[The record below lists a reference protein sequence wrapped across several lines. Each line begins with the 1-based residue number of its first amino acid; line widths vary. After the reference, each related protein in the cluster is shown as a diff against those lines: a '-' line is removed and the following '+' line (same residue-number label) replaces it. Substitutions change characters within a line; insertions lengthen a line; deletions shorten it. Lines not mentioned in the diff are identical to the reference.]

1 MRWQGQK
8 IADDDGAALL
18 PMKGLVRS
26 VRTPDFEGVTFHEV
40 AAKSALNR
48 VPEQSNMPFRW
59 TVNPTRGCLH
69 RCVYC
74 LSPETLVLMAD
85 GRHKP
90 IGEIQVG
97 DRVVG
102 TELRGRYRYFVATD
116 VSAAWRTR
124 KRAQRITLADGTEL
138 VASRDHR
145 FLTEHGWKFVAQEPG
160 EVSQRPHLTVNNRLM
175 GFGLGGAL
183 SGYMPPQQ
191 SLEYRRGYLCGMI
204 RGDGMLVDR
213 TYTRESTGK
222 PYRVT
227 IFRLALADSEALI
240 RSHEFLAAE
249 GVSTTFRPFTTKT
262 EKRAAMTGIF
272 TATRGGYQRIKE
284 VIRWPE
290 TLSEDW
296 CKGFLSGIFDA
307 EGSLSGSALRVS
319 NKDDEILWH
328 LESALGVLGIPF
340 VREPVAPK
348 GVTTIRIT
356 GGRASYR
363 RFFQLTDP
371 PITRKLT
378 LLGKAV
384 KTFSDL
390 RVQSVEDLGSDQDM
404 VDITTGT
411 GDFIA
416 NGVISHN
423 CFARKT
429 HEYLDLDSGK
439 DFDTQI
445 VVKTNIAEVLRAEV
459 NKPSWKREH
468 VALGT
473 NTDPYQR
480 AEGRYQLMPGII
492 RALAESGTP
501 FSILTKGPLLKRD
514 LPLLVEA
521 AQHVPVSVAVSLAM
535 TDPQLQQKV
544 EPGTPDPRARLNLIK
559 AITNAGLECNVLAMP
574 ILPWLTDSTA
584 ALDQLHASLA
594 EAGANWVSTGALHL
608 RPGAREWFMQWLAAE
623 YPELVPKYRR
633 IYRSAK
639 GRFSTYVSA
648 EYRQWLGKR
657 AAEAR
662 RRHGFER
669 RSDVTWRERVSPE
682 KPLDSPGWDASQSE
696 LPGLELTPTGQPAL
710 F

>member
-69 RCVYC
+69 RCVY
-74 LSPETLVLMAD
+74 
-85 GRHKP
+85 
-90 IGEIQVG
+90 
-97 DRVVG
+97 
-102 TELRGRYRYFVATD
+102 
-116 VSAAWRTR
+116 
-124 KRAQRITLADGTEL
+124 
-138 VASRDHR
+138 
-145 FLTEHGWKFVAQEPG
+145 
-160 EVSQRPHLTVNNRLM
+160 
-175 GFGLGGAL
+175 
-183 SGYMPPQQ
+183 
-191 SLEYRRGYLCGMI
+191 
-204 RGDGMLVDR
+204 
-213 TYTRESTGK
+213 
-222 PYRVT
+222 
-227 IFRLALADSEALI
+227 
-240 RSHEFLAAE
+240 
-249 GVSTTFRPFTTKT
+249 
-262 EKRAAMTGIF
+262 
-272 TATRGGYQRIKE
+272 
-284 VIRWPE
+284 
-290 TLSEDW
+290 
-296 CKGFLSGIFDA
+296 
-307 EGSLSGSALRVS
+307 
-319 NKDDEILWH
+319 
-328 LESALGVLGIPF
+328 
-340 VREPVAPK
+340 
-348 GVTTIRIT
+348 
-356 GGRASYR
+356 
-363 RFFQLTDP
+363 
-371 PITRKLT
+371 
-378 LLGKAV
+378 
-384 KTFSDL
+384 
-390 RVQSVEDLGSDQDM
+390 
-404 VDITTGT
+404 
-411 GDFIA
+411 
-416 NGVISHN
+416 

-559 AITNAGLECNVLAMP
+559 AITDAGLECNVLAMP

-584 ALDQLHASLA
+584 ALDQLHSSLA
-594 EAGANWVSTGALHL
+594 EVGANWVSTGALHL

-639 GRFSTYVSA
+639 GGFSTYVST

-657 AAEAR
+657 VAEAR